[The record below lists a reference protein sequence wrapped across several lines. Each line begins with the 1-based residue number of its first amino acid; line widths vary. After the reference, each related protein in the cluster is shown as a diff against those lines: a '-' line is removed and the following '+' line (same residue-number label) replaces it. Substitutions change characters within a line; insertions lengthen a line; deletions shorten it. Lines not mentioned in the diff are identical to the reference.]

1 MYLEIK
7 LCRNKCFDIFDEISK
22 IEKCPRRILIFDRY
36 KKKKQLKLRKME
48 RNVKNGFEH

>member
-7 LCRNKCFDIFDEISK
+7 LYRNKCFDIFDEISK
-22 IEKCPRRILIFDRY
+22 IEECPRWILIFDKY
-36 KKKKQLKLRKME
+36 KKKKKLQKME

>member
-22 IEKCPRRILIFDRY
+22 IEECPRWILIFDKY
-36 KKKKQLKLRKME
+36 KKKKTA
-48 RNVKNGFEH
+48 KNGTKCKKWL